1 MVLLMDVI
9 KFFPLPPD
17 APPFIQ
23 PEMDVSGIH
32 RKFLDIPY
40 AGTDN
45 PAQTLDIFLPEKGEG
60 PFPTLIQFHGG
71 AFLGGD
77 KRDGQCI
84 YLMNGIFRGYAVVN
98 VNYRLTG
105 EAIFPYPVY
114 DTKAAVRFLRANAD
128 RYLLDPTRFA
138 ASGDSAG
145 AYFAALLGTSQGVG
159 ALEDLSMG
167 SPDADSAV
175 QAVIGMFGV
184 YGLAMQSQFTE
195 DAPPMPSG
203 VKLENYADVFAGAV
217 CRDCP
222 GLAALASPAS
232 YVTKRCPP
240 MLIQAGTADEIVP
253 YEASV
258 ELAER
263 VNAVCGE
270 GRATLEALQGATH
283 GHPDYAS
290 ERYERSRFEF
300 LERVLGPGRTE

>member
-1 MVLLMDVI
+1 MDVI
-9 KFFPLPPD
+9 KLIPPPPGS
-17 APPFIQ
+17 PPFIQ
-23 PEMDVSGIH
+23 PELDPSGIH
-32 RKFLDIPY
+32 RKFLDVPY

-45 PAQTLDIFLPEKGEG
+45 PAQSLDIFLPEEGDG
-60 PFPTLIQFHGG
+60 PFPALIQFHGG

-84 YLMNGIFRGYAVVN
+84 YLLNGIFRGYAVVN

-114 DTKAAVRFLRANAD
+114 DAKAAVRFLRANAEKY
-128 RYLLDPTRFA
+128 RLDPDRFA

-145 AYFAALLGTSQGVG
+145 AYFASLLGTSAGVA

-167 SPDADSAV
+167 CPDADSSV

-195 DAPPMPSG
+195 DAPPMPNG
-203 VKLENYADVFAGAV
+203 VKLLNYADTFAGAV

-232 YVTKRCPP
+232 YVTKACPP
-240 MLIQAGTADEIVP
+240 MLIQGGTADEIVP
-253 YEASV
+253 YLGSV
-258 ELAER
+258 ELVER
-263 VNAVCGE
+263 VNAVCGD
-270 GRATLEALQGATH
+270 GRAVLESLEGATH

-290 ERYERSRFEF
+290 ERYERSRFDF
-300 LERVLGPGRTE
+300 LDRVFGMK

>member
-1 MVLLMDVI
+1 MDVI
-9 KFFPLPPD
+9 KLIPPPPGS
-17 APPFIQ
+17 PPFIQ
-23 PEMDVSGIH
+23 PELDPSGIH
-32 RKFLDIPY
+32 RKFLDVPY

-45 PAQTLDIFLPEKGEG
+45 PAQSLDIFLPEEGDG

-84 YLMNGIFRGYAVVN
+84 YLLNGIFRGYAVVN

-114 DTKAAVRFLRANAD
+114 DAKAAVRFLRANAEKY
-128 RYLLDPTRFA
+128 RLDPDRFA

-145 AYFAALLGTSQGVG
+145 AYFASLLGTSAGVA

-167 SPDADSAV
+167 CPDADSSV

-203 VKLENYADVFAGAV
+203 VKIDNYADTFAGAV

-232 YVTKRCPP
+232 YVTKACPP
-240 MLIQAGTADEIVP
+240 MLIQGGTADQIVP
-253 YEASV
+253 YLGSV
-258 ELAER
+258 ELVER
-263 VNAVCGE
+263 VNAVCGD
-270 GRATLEALQGATH
+270 GRAVLESLQGATH

-290 ERYERSRFEF
+290 ERYERSRFDF
-300 LERVLGPGRTE
+300 LDRVFGMK

>member
-1 MVLLMDVI
+1 MDVI
-9 KFFPLPPD
+9 KLIPP
-17 APPFIQ
+17 PPGSSPFIQ
-23 PEMDVSGIH
+23 PELDPSGIH

-45 PAQTLDIFLPEKGEG
+45 PAQSLDIFLPEEGDG
-60 PFPTLIQFHGG
+60 PFPALIQFHGG

-84 YLMNGIFRGYAVVN
+84 YLLNGIFRGYAVVN

-114 DTKAAVRFLRANAD
+114 DAKAAVRFLRANAEKY
-128 RYLLDPTRFA
+128 RLDPDRFA

-145 AYFAALLGTSQGVG
+145 AYFASLLGTSAGVA

-167 SPDADSAV
+167 CPDADSSV

-203 VKLENYADVFAGAV
+203 VKIDNYADTFAGAV

-232 YVTKRCPP
+232 YVTKACPP
-240 MLIQAGTADEIVP
+240 MLIQGGTADEIVP
-253 YEASV
+253 YLGSV
-258 ELAER
+258 ELVER
-263 VNAVCGE
+263 VNAVCGD
-270 GRATLEALQGATH
+270 GRAILESLEGATH

-290 ERYERSRFEF
+290 ERYERSRFDF
-300 LERVLGPGRTE
+300 LDRVFGMK

>member
-1 MVLLMDVI
+1 MDVI
-9 KFFPLPPD
+9 KFIPPPPGS
-17 APPFIQ
+17 PPFVQ
-23 PEMDVSGIH
+23 PALDDSGIH

-45 PAQTLDIFLPEKGEG
+45 PAQMLDIYLPEEGDG

-84 YLMNGIFRGYAVVN
+84 YLLNGIFRGYAVVN

-105 EAIFPYPVY
+105 EAVFPYPVY
-114 DTKAAVRFLRANAD
+114 DAKAAVRFLRANAE
-128 RYLLDPTRFA
+128 RYRLDPTRFA

-145 AYFAALLGTSQGVG
+145 AYFASLLGTSAGVA

-167 SPDADSAV
+167 CPDSDSSV

-195 DAPPMPSG
+195 DAPPMPGG
-203 VKLENYADVFAGAV
+203 VKFANYADIFAGAV

-232 YVTKRCPP
+232 YVTKNCPP
-240 MLIQAGTADEIVP
+240 MLIQGGTADEIVP
-253 YEASV
+253 YQGSV
-258 ELAER
+258 ELVER
-263 VNAVCGE
+263 VKAVCGE
-270 GRATLEALQGATH
+270 DRATLESLQGATH

-290 ERYERSRFEF
+290 ERYERSRFAF
-300 LERVLGPGRTE
+300 LDRVFGMQ